1 MKQFGFVINCECNI
15 VARIMYNI
23 NTSNVPS
30 VSEWFNMFTAVQYV
44 YSCTICLQLYNIESE
59 DRSSR
64 LLQNFFNCLLQ
75 STRWHIPDDKSSWT
89 LL

>member
-44 YSCTICLQLYNIESE
+44 YSCTI
-59 DRSSR
+59 
-64 LLQNFFNCLLQ
+64 
-75 STRWHIPDDKSSWT
+75 
-89 LL
+89 